1 MTEEEVDAAVYA
13 AWPSYAI
20 TNNASAYATVGKTSA
35 TEGETVAVTVT
46 SVDAT
51 HEVRAYFGTY
61 STTLGHWNSVGTH
74 TFVMP
79 AADVTIAYEFAGG
92 GGND

>member
-35 TEGETVAVTVT
+35 TEGETVSVTVT
-46 SVDAT
+46 SVNAT
-51 HEVRAYFGTY
+51 HEVRAYFGTFK
-61 STTLGHWNSVGTH
+61 TTLGSWGSVGTY

-79 AADVTIAYEFAGG
+79 AADVTIAYEFGG
-92 GGND
+92 GGNN